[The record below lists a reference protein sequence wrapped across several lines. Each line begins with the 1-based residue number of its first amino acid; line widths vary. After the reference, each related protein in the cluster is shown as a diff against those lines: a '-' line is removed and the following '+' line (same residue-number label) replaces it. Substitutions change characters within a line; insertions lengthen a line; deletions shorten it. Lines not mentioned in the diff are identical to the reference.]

1 MTDTPIYVEALR
13 EAKRRTKRNSPE
25 RKILDDMDLETA
37 PVVAYQDWSFPPI
50 A

>member
-25 RKILDDMDLETA
+25 RKRLEAMDRDTNPRKPL
-37 PVVAYQDWSFPPI
+37 DWSFPPV